1 MTSSPYRLRC
11 LGGLFVAPEHT
22 ALGQRKR
29 LILLAILAYAGR
41 SGISK
46 ERVESFLWPE
56 SDGQRARNGLYQLV
70 FGIRRELGEGAIV
83 SVNNELRLGVD
94 VLTSDIGEFR
104 HAIESGDL
112 EGAIGCYAGSFLDGV
127 QGRESA
133 ELDQWIEVARREL
146 EARYH
151 ETLECLSV
159 RASLAGRRD
168 DAVRWTRKRA
178 VSEPLSTRAAI
189 AHIRALDAV
198 GDRAASL
205 LFAQDLVTGTARL
218 VTRAEFQPT
227 SVSWSPDGKLLAYVV
242 GTGSMMNIAPSS
254 IWLVAP
260 WGGKPV
266 RITDLIHL
274 NTSPVFAPD
283 SRSLLYVSNRDGVRD
298 IYQQSIG
305 HGVQA
310 AGDAVRLSIGSN
322 AVTISLSGDGTRMS
336 YGVLNMRSN
345 LWSAPITV
353 GGHPPD
359 SSLRALT
366 SGNQEVECLSV
377 TDDGRWLIFDS
388 NKGGNQDIYRM
399 PVGGGEAVQLT
410 NDAADDFCG
419 KASPDGKE
427 IAFYSM
433 RDQGRRRIHTM
444 RVDGTRQRALPATTG
459 HAWSPTWSRDGN
471 RIAFTSNSNGHD
483 EIYVVARRPDGDWTG
498 PRLLASVVGAGHSVV
513 WSPDDKYIAAGTDSS
528 IVLLPTRAADPR
540 ISIDLPPDHEH
551 FVGPGMTAL
560 AKWGPD
566 PTKLYIRRPGGPGV
580 IGEFWIAS
588 LSGGAPRLALKLDT
602 AKVISRRGEFAT
614 DGKRIF
620 FTLATDEA
628 NVWLMELKR

>member
-444 RVDGTRQRALPATTG
+444 RFDGTRQRALPATTG

>member
-1 MTSSPYRLRC
+1 VARIFVRSVAGGRAVALAPDFELTQRHPRWSPDGSRIAFQTVSGIFVVPA
-11 LGGLFVAPEHT
+11 LGGPVERTVADSGRV
-22 ALGQRKR
+22 LGMGSWSPD
-29 LILLAILAYAGR
+29 GR
-41 SGISK
+41 SMAFTDS
-46 ERVESFLWPE
+46 S
-56 SDGQRARNGLYQLV
+56 
-70 FGIRRELGEGAIV
+70 
-83 SVNNELRLGVD
+83 GVW
-94 VLTSDIGEFR
+94 V
-104 HAIESGDL
+104 
-112 EGAIGCYAGSFLDGV
+112 
-127 QGRESA
+127 
-133 ELDQWIEVARREL
+133 
-146 EARYH
+146 
-151 ETLECLSV
+151 
-159 RASLAGRRD
+159 
-168 DAVRWTRKRA
+168 
-178 VSEPLSTRAAI
+178 
-189 AHIRALDAV
+189 
-198 GDRAASL
+198 
-205 LFAQDLVTGTARL
+205 QDLVTGTARL

-444 RVDGTRQRALPATTG
+444 RFDGTRQRALPATTG

-528 IVLLPTRAADPR
+528 ISSR
-540 ISIDLPPDHEH
+540 S
-551 FVGPGMTAL
+551 
-560 AKWGPD
+560 
-566 PTKLYIRRPGGPGV
+566 TKPCC
-580 IGEFWIAS
+580 
-588 LSGGAPRLALKLDT
+588 
-602 AKVISRRGEFAT
+602 SRG
-614 DGKRIF
+614 
-620 FTLATDEA
+620 
-628 NVWLMELKR
+628 

>member
-127 QGRESA
+127 QGGESA

-444 RVDGTRQRALPATTG
+444 RFDGTRQRALPATTG